1 MRLVVNHCHKIN
13 SKSATFTTKLRTR
26 RDETRLDSVEHNYY
40 VYVVSFA
47 LSRYHI
53 WITSGLVLNVIC

>member
-1 MRLVVNHCHKIN
+1 MY
-13 SKSATFTTKLRTR
+13 STTYPLSYA
-26 RDETRLDSVEHNYY
+26 LIYY
-40 VYVVSFA
+40 VYMASFA